1 MPIMPDA
8 QKAIITTI
16 IAFILAF
23 IGIAIL
29 GTLPPVEGPLS
40 DTASEFRIDVANVL
54 VSMATLL
61 GGVSLF
67 IIAMLR
73 SMR

>member
-1 MPIMPDA
+1 MPGA
-8 QKAIITTI
+8 QKAILTTI
-16 IAFILAF
+16 IVFILAF

-29 GTLPPVEGPLS
+29 GTLPPVDGPLS
-40 DTASEFRIDVANVL
+40 NRAAQFRIDMANVL
-54 VSMATLL
+54 VLMATLL

>member
-1 MPIMPDA
+1 MPGA
-8 QKAIITTI
+8 QKAILTTI
-16 IAFILAF
+16 IVFILAF

-29 GTLPPVEGPLS
+29 GTLSPVDGPLS
-40 DTASEFRIDVANVL
+40 NRAAQFRIDMANVL
-54 VSMATLL
+54 VLMATLL